1 MASAAESAAF
11 SLSCVEVEG
20 VYKDYGT
27 RRALA
32 DVSLRL
38 EAGRITTLLGDNGA
52 GKSTLLGILSTLIRP
67 SRGRV
72 LYDGVP
78 VEELDPRA
86 VRLALGVLAHEPRC
100 YADLSPRENLRFF
113 GRLAGTSSG
122 ASLASQIDR
131 WLSDVN
137 LTQAADR
144 PARTLSRGM
153 LQRLA
158 IAKTLF
164 ARPQL
169 VLLDEPYTGLDRG
182 GVVLLSKLITAER
195 ERGAIVVVISHDL
208 EIVGPLADQAIVLAR
223 GRVAASAGFEK
234 GQGSGPALIELYQR
248 AAVGNSKQE
257 PARTLGAA
265 P

>member
-1 MASAAESAAF
+1 MPSATASPT
-11 SLSCVEVEG
+11 LSCVEVEG

-32 DVSLRL
+32 GVSVRL

-113 GRLAGTSSG
+113 GRLTGTLSG
-122 ASLASQIDR
+122 AALSAEIDR

-137 LTQAADR
+137 LSQAADR

-182 GVVLLSKLITAER
+182 GVALLSKLIAKER

-208 EIVGPLADQAIVLAR
+208 ETVGPLADQAIVLAR
-223 GRVAASAGFEK
+223 GRVAASAHYTQ
-234 GQGSGPALIELYQR
+234 GQGSGASLIELYQR
-248 AAVGNSKQE
+248 AATPGARPDAE
-257 PARTLGAA
+257 PRPVGAA